1 MKVFKEVRRDYDVVV
16 TNSMNRPKLELNHP
30 DFIKDFYSVDKHY
43 EYPKEQKVVNLI
55 TRASGRSHL
64 SSS

>member
-1 MKVFKEVRRDYDVVV
+1 MIV
-16 TNSMNRPKLELNHP
+16 TNSMNRPKLEFNHP

-43 EYPKEQKVVNLI
+43 QYPKEQKVVNLI
-55 TRASGRSHL
+55 TRASGRNQL

>member
-1 MKVFKEVRRDYDVVV
+1 
-16 TNSMNRPKLELNHP
+16 MNRPKLEFNHP

-43 EYPKEQKVVNLI
+43 EYPKEQKVVSLI
-55 TRASGRSHL
+55 TRSSGRSQL